1 MSISGIS
8 GFGGMMFLSQ
18 LDSTQATDATNGNG
32 TCGST
37 SSNSTSAS
45 TNSTDA
51 STTAGSAALSSEI
64 LALLIQLQSQTGST
78 AATSS
83 SSSSSGATSGVTG
96 TTGTSG
102 TSSTTANP
110 IASFFSSLDTDGNG
124 SISQSEFESFI
135 ENLGGTQS
143 QADTLY
149 SQLTQNSSNSSNS
162 SSSTNGLTEQ
172 QLAQDAFGYGPP
184 PPPPS
189 ASQMA
194 NGLVN
199 AMGGSDG
206 SVTKSEFENFVT
218 SNGGTTSEADQDFA
232 ALDTSG
238 STTLSAS
245 DLQQAIQ
252 NQQAQASSSTTI
264 SPILSWLDSLSAT
277 ASGTPTA

>member
-8 GFGGMMFLSQ
+8 GFGGMLFLPA
-18 LDSTQATDATNGNG
+18 LESTQATDATNGDG
-32 TCGST
+32 TCSNA
-37 SSNSTSAS
+37 SSNNSGTS

-51 STTAGSAALSSEI
+51 TTTSGSAALSSEI
-64 LALLIQLQSQTGST
+64 LALLIQLQSQSANGT
-78 AATSS
+78 TSS
-83 SSSSSGATSGVTG
+83 SSASSSGTTSAISVA
-96 TTGTSG
+96 TSG
-102 TSSTTANP
+102 TSSMTANP
-110 IASFFSSLDTDGNG
+110 ISSFFSSLDTDGNG
-124 SISQSEFESFI
+124 SISESEFERFI

-149 SQLTQNSSNSSNS
+149 SQLTQNSSDS
-162 SSSTNGLTEQ
+162 SSSTSGLTEQ

-194 NGLVN
+194 NSLVN

-206 SVTKSEFENFVT
+206 QVTKSEFENFVT

-232 ALDTSG
+232 ALETSG

-252 NQQAQASSSTTI
+252 NQQSQASSSTTI
-264 SPILSWLDSLSAT
+264 SPLLSWLDSLSAT
-277 ASGTPTA
+277 ASGSPTA